1 MGVCYSAND
10 DLIRAALAPAAN
22 FGTECAAFPVESPR
36 GATPSTDQDAERRRP
51 EPLEVAWKR
60 DRRVDIWQR
69 FASPGSSLCKKPR
82 LLGLPR
88 VVHPISVIRTMQ
100 SFQCG
105 TLMRDRGCAPAERR
119 DGNRM
124 RAENG
129 AAPNRSARPARWLQL
144 RSPLSDCLR
153 LKTGEN
159 TCTLE
164 REACRR
170 AADPFAGF
178 PLHFVGMRALE
189 VATEKASAGEIV
201 EGARSSPW
209 PAELRARR
217 SSGPCHGEK
226 GSTTFAP
233 PARLGI
239 SWSRCK
245 LLRVEKSLRLSSVG
259 ETTRSRQPIRRG
271 RSLLNREESRSY
283 DSEYRMA
290 RIFRSYAEA
299 EKGAAPAAATQ
310 LGPRI

>member
-1 MGVCYSAND
+1 MSAEAQTVRLCARDGSDAASSRRGICYSAND

-22 FGTECAAFPVESPR
+22 FGTECTALPVESPR
-36 GATPSTDQDAERRRP
+36 GSAPSTDQDAERRRS
-51 EPLEVAWKR
+51 EALEVAWKR

-189 VATEKASAGEIV
+189 VGAEKAPAGEIV
-201 EGARSSPW
+201 EGARDHRHGQMSCGRDGARGPVIEKRNQRRSHSQHDW
-209 PAELRARR
+209 AFRGVVASFYVSRRASDYHRSARR
-217 SSGPCHGEK
+217 
-226 GSTTFAP
+226 
-233 PARLGI
+233 RD
-239 SWSRCK
+239 R
-245 LLRVEKSLRLSSVG
+245 
-259 ETTRSRQPIRRG
+259 
-271 RSLLNREESRSY
+271 
-283 DSEYRMA
+283 
-290 RIFRSYAEA
+290 
-299 EKGAAPAAATQ
+299 
-310 LGPRI
+310 